1 MKVHLGQSNVRFS
14 EVLEI
19 WILRASSMRVRHLEH
34 SGRSIGLGE
43 YSNEDM
49 TPSLLRREHNT
60 LCHR

>member
-1 MKVHLGQSNVRFS
+1 MKLHLGQSNVRFS

-19 WILRASSMRVRHLEH
+19 WILRASSIRARHLGH

-43 YSNEDM
+43 YSSEDM
-49 TPSLLRREHNT
+49 TPCLLRWEHNT